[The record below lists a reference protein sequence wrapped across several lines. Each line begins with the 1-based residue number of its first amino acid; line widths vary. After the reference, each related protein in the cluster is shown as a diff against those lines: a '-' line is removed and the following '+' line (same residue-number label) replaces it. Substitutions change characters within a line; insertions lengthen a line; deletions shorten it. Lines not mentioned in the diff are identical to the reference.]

1 MTTVIG
7 TNSTTLFSGM
17 EQTDQMS
24 LSQLKAAVM
33 HDRATETEENV
44 RFKLVDMQQQT
55 NEMKAINDV
64 MQMLRNDISNINGNK
79 DDSKGTMSAEVEQ
92 FLSDNVKGFTPGE
105 KTISHSLLI
114 ELLEANKFESIEENM
129 VSTYTRADMQLQ
141 LDNIKAV
148 YDNLASQGSIDMI
161 RTNDAMSKNKNA
173 VDAYSTIVKNDG
185 DAKEGIIRNM

>member
-1 MTTVIG
+1 MTTVTG

-17 EQTDQMS
+17 EQTEQMS

-44 RFKLVDMQQQT
+44 RYKLVDMQQQT

-64 MQMLRNDISNINGNK
+64 MQMLRNDISNIKGNK
-79 DDSKGTMSAEVEQ
+79 DDSKGQMSKEVVQ
-92 FLSDNVKGFTPGE
+92 FLSDNVQGFEP
-105 KTISHSLLI
+105 HNDLL
-114 ELLEANKFESIEENM
+114 LGTGKYGPLGRQYFTGTR
-129 VSTYTRADMQLQ
+129 VFTRADMQLQ
-141 LDNIKAV
+141 LDNVKAV

>member
-1 MTTVIG
+1 MTTVTG

-17 EQTDQMS
+17 EQTEQMS

-64 MQMLRNDISNINGNK
+64 MQMLRNDISNIKGNK
-79 DDSKGTMSAEVEQ
+79 DDSKGTMSAEVVQ
-92 FLSDNVKGFTPGE
+92 FLADNVKGFTPNDPSVIGGNLITGE
-105 KTISHSLLI
+105 LFYG
-114 ELLEANKFESIEENM
+114 EAK
-129 VSTYTRADMQLQ
+129 YTRADMQLQ
-141 LDNIKAV
+141 LDNVKAV

>member
-1 MTTVIG
+1 MTTVTG

-17 EQTDQMS
+17 EQTEQMS

-44 RFKLVDMQQQT
+44 RYKLVDMQQQT

-79 DDSKGTMSAEVEQ
+79 DDSKGTMSAQVEQ
-92 FLSDNVKGFTPGE
+92 FLSDNVKGF
-105 KTISHSLLI
+105 SS
-114 ELLEANKFESIEENM
+114 ENQ
-129 VSTYTRADMQLQ
+129 YTRAEMQLQ
-141 LDNIKAV
+141 LDNVKAV

>member
-1 MTTVIG
+1 MTTVTG
-7 TNSTTLFSGM
+7 TNSTTLFAGM
-17 EQTDQMS
+17 EQTEQMS

-44 RFKLVDMQQQT
+44 RYKLVDMQQQT

-79 DDSKGTMSAEVEQ
+79 DDSKGTMSAEVKQ
-92 FLSDNVKGFTPGE
+92 FLSDNVKGFSAQSE
-105 KTISHSLLI
+105 
-114 ELLEANKFESIEENM
+114 
-129 VSTYTRADMQLQ
+129 YTRADMQLQ
-141 LDNIKAV
+141 LDNVKAV